1 MVENKKNLRFKG
13 NVNADTDSK
22 SVNRNNGENQKGTQ
36 NYFQTVN
43 QRKEPREVV
52 FDSGNEKQVAYNLNQ
67 QLRIQQLK
75 RNEMQQDFYQQRA
88 PQAKP
93 NLHPQNRV
101 QTTGSQNL
109 KEQPTQN
116 PQNNLNKAPTQQIS
130 FQKPSEIPKQQETP
144 QTIPQKP
151 PVTPK
156 TNPETQKPQVTEQ
169 PKPQVNEKPK
179 EQPKPQVNEKPKEQ
193 PKPQVNEK
201 PKEQPKPQVN
211 EKPKETEK
219 KQETQKETEKPKEE
233 PKQEKTE
240 TKPKNNKNKEETK
253 TKKETNKKENKKSK
267 DKKDKSKKDKKS
279 SNSKKDTKSEE
290 EQDVD
295 SLVSH
300 FVPGYKENIAVQL
313 ENVSLSFKVSN
324 DKIDNLKEYVI
335 RTIKR
340 NKEKT
345 RKFKA
350 LDNISV
356 KIYQGEKVGLI
367 GYNGAGKSTLLRII
381 AGVYEPDEGTVTT
394 NGIIAPL
401 LSLGAGFDYNYSGR
415 ENIFLNG
422 AILGYTE
429 DFLKSKYDEIVEFSE
444 LEDFI
449 DFPVKNY
456 SSGMQAKLG
465 FSIATVVNPD
475 ILIIDEILSVGDVK
489 FQKKSSDKIKSLMGS
504 GTTVLLVSHSIQQ
517 IRNLCDKALWI
528 EHGKVVAYDEV
539 NKVCD
544 AYLKAAESA
553 TKDELKNI
561 KLE

>member
-1 MVENKKNLRFKG
+1 MVENKKNLRFKS
-13 NVNADTDSK
+13 NVNINTDSK

-75 RNEMQQDFYQQRA
+75 RNEMQQDYHQQRA

-93 NLHPQNRV
+93 NLHPQNRA
-101 QTTGSQNL
+101 QNNGFQNL
-109 KEQPTQN
+109 KKQPTQN
-116 PQNNLNKAPTQQIS
+116 PQNNLNKAPAQQIS
-130 FQKPSEIPKQQETP
+130 FKKPSEIPKQPLTP
-144 QTIPQKP
+144 QTIQQKE
-151 PVTPK
+151 PVSTK
-156 TNPETQKPQVTEQ
+156 TTPET

-179 EQPKPQVNEKPKEQ
+179 QEPQKIENKPKEQ
-193 PKPQVNEK
+193 PK
-201 PKEQPKPQVN
+201 
-211 EKPKETEK
+211 
-219 KQETQKETEKPKEE
+219 
-233 PKQEKTE
+233 QEKTV
-240 TKPKNNKNKEETK
+240 TKSKNNENKEETK

-267 DKKDKSKKDKKS
+267 DKKDKKS
-279 SNSKKDTKSEE
+279 SNNEKDTKSEE

-444 LEDFI
+444 LEEFI

>member
-13 NVNADTDSK
+13 NVNTDTNSK
-22 SVNRNNGENQKGTQ
+22 SVNRNNSENQKG

-75 RNEMQQDFYQQRA
+75 RNEMQQDYYQQRA

-93 NLHPQNRV
+93 NLHPQNIV

-109 KEQPTQN
+109 KEQPAQN
-116 PQNNLNKAPTQQIS
+116 QQNNLNNVPAQQIS
-130 FQKPSEIPKQQETP
+130 FQKPSEIQKQPITPQNTQQKSPISPKTTPETENPQVSEKPKQETE
-144 QTIPQKP
+144 
-151 PVTPK
+151 
-156 TNPETQKPQVTEQ
+156 N
-169 PKPQVNEKPK
+169 KPK
-179 EQPKPQVNEKPKEQ
+179 EQPKQEK
-193 PKPQVNEK
+193 VEK
-201 PKEQPKPQVN
+201 S
-211 EKPKETEK
+211 KETEK
-219 KQETQKETEKPKEE
+219 KQETQKETEKPKKEH
-233 PKQEKTE
+233 KQEKTE

-253 TKKETNKKENKKSK
+253 TKKEKKDTNKKENKNSK
-267 DKKDKSKKDKKS
+267 DKKSPDNKKE
-279 SNSKKDTKSEE
+279 NNNTGEE
-290 EQDVD
+290 NVD

-300 FVPGYKENIAVQL
+300 FVPGYKEKIAVQL

-350 LDNISV
+350 LNDINV
-356 KIYQGEKVGLI
+356 KIYQGEKVGII
-367 GYNGAGKSTLLRII
+367 GYNGAGKSTLLKVI
-381 AGVYEPDEGTVTT
+381 AGVYEPDEGNVTT

-444 LEDFI
+444 LEEFI

-517 IRNLCDKALWI
+517 IRNLCDKALWV

>member
-1 MVENKKNLRFKG
+1 MVENKKNLRFKS
-13 NVNADTDSK
+13 NVNINTDSK
-22 SVNRNNGENQKGTQ
+22 SVNRNNGENQKETQ

-43 QRKEPREVV
+43 QIKEPREVV

-75 RNEMQQDFYQQRA
+75 RNEMQQDYHQQRA

-93 NLHPQNRV
+93 NLHPQNRA
-101 QTTGSQNL
+101 QNNGFQNL

-116 PQNNLNKAPTQQIS
+116 PQNNPNKVPAQQIS

-151 PVTPK
+151 PVSPK

-169 PKPQVNEKPK
+169 PKPEPQKTENKPK
-179 EQPKPQVNEKPKEQ
+179 EQPKQEKVEKPKETE
-193 PKPQVNEK
+193 NK

-211 EKPKETEK
+211 EKPKETENK
-219 KQETQKETEKPKEE
+219 PKEQPKPQVNEKPKEE
-233 PKQEKTE
+233 PKQEKTV
-240 TKPKNNKNKEETK
+240 TKSKNKENKEK

-267 DKKDKSKKDKKS
+267 DKKDKKS
-279 SNSKKDTKSEE
+279 SNNERDTKSEE

-381 AGVYEPDEGTVTT
+381 AGVYEPDEGNVTT

-444 LEDFI
+444 LEEFI

>member
-1 MVENKKNLRFKG
+1 MVENKKNLRFKD

-43 QRKEPREVV
+43 HRKEPREVV

-93 NLHPQNRV
+93 NLHPQNKV

-109 KEQPTQN
+109 NEQSTQN
-116 PQNNLNKAPTQQIS
+116 PQNNLNKAPAQQIS

-144 QTIPQKP
+144 QNIPQKL

-156 TNPETQKPQVTEQ
+156 TNPETQKQ
-169 PKPQVNEKPK
+169 QVNEKPK
-179 EQPKPQVNEKPKEQ
+179 EEPEKTENKPKEQ
-193 PKPQVNEK
+193 PKQEK
-201 PKEQPKPQVN
+201 V

-219 KQETQKETEKPKEE
+219 KQETKKEAEKPKEE

-240 TKPKNNKNKEETK
+240 TKPKNNENKEETK
-253 TKKETNKKENKKSK
+253 TKKETNKNENKKSQE
-267 DKKDKSKKDKKS
+267 KSKKDKNS
-279 SNSKKDTKSEE
+279 SDNKKENNKTDEE
-290 EQDVD
+290 NVD

-300 FVPGYKENIAVQL
+300 FVPGYKEKIAVQL

-350 LDNISV
+350 LNDITV
-356 KIYQGEKVGLI
+356 KIYQGEKVGII
-367 GYNGAGKSTLLRII
+367 GYNGAGKSTLLKVI
-381 AGVYEPDEGTVTT
+381 AGVYEPDEGNVTT

>member
-13 NVNADTDSK
+13 NVNADTNSK

-93 NLHPQNRV
+93 NLHPQNRA

-151 PVTPK
+151 PVSPK
-156 TNPETQKPQVTEQ
+156 TNPETQKPQVSEQ
-169 PKPQVNEKPK
+169 PKPEPQKTETKPK
-179 EQPKPQVNEKPKEQ
+179 EQ
-193 PKPQVNEK
+193 
-201 PKEQPKPQVN
+201 
-211 EKPKETEK
+211 
-219 KQETQKETEKPKEE
+219 

-444 LEDFI
+444 LEEFI

>member
-13 NVNADTDSK
+13 NVNADTNSK
-22 SVNRNNGENQKGTQ
+22 SASGNNGENQKRTQ

-67 QLRIQQLK
+67 QLRVQQLK
-75 RNEMQQDFYQQRA
+75 RNEMQQDYYQQRT
-88 PQAKP
+88 PQTKP
-93 NLHPQNRV
+93 NLHPQNR
-101 QTTGSQNL
+101 
-109 KEQPTQN
+109 
-116 PQNNLNKAPTQQIS
+116 QQIS
-130 FQKPSEIPKQQETP
+130 FQKPSEIPKQQVTL
-144 QTIPQKP
+144 QNIPQKS

-156 TNPETQKPQVTEQ
+156 PTPETPRPQVSEKPKQKPQKTE
-169 PKPQVNEKPK
+169 KKPK
-179 EQPKPQVNEKPKEQ
+179 EQPKQEK
-193 PKPQVNEK
+193 V
-201 PKEQPKPQVN
+201 

-219 KQETQKETEKPKEE
+219 KQEPQKDAEKPKEE
-233 PKQEKTE
+233 PKQEKTAP
-240 TKPKNNKNKEETK
+240 KPKNSEN
-253 TKKETNKKENKKSK
+253 KKETNKKENKKSK
-267 DKKDKSKKDKKS
+267 DKPKKDKKS
-279 SNSKKDTKSEE
+279 PNNKKDTKSEE

-295 SLVSH
+295 SLVSQ
-300 FVPGYKENIAVQL
+300 FIPGYKEKIAVQL

-381 AGVYEPDEGTVTT
+381 AGVYEPDEGNVTT

-444 LEDFI
+444 LEEFI

-544 AYLKAAESA
+544 AYLKAAENA

>member
-169 PKPQVNEKPK
+169 PKPEPQKTENKPK
-179 EQPKPQVNEKPKEQ
+179 EQPKQEK
-193 PKPQVNEK
+193 V
-201 PKEQPKPQVN
+201 

-295 SLVSH
+295 SLVSN